1 MRKLVF
7 AAMLGASSIA
17 MAQNTSDPQDTT
29 TQQTQTTEEEATDAT
44 QTDTTTDST
53 TQNQPGTQTP
63 TTPPQT
69 SPPDTATPT
78 SGTMPTSGSM
88 SAGSGMSVA
97 PGNQA
102 PERDARGIPVVSDP
116 ATAPAGTNQMTSV
129 PPGSQ
134 VQMGGSGAFATQTST
149 DNYPACSKTV
159 TDNCVQNYERGSR
172 PRR

>member
-1 MRKLVF
+1 MRKLIF

-17 MAQNTSDPQDTT
+17 MAQNTADPQDTT
-29 TQQTQTTEEEATDAT
+29 TQQTQTTEEDTTEAT
-44 QTDTTTDST
+44 QTETTTS
-53 TQNQPGTQTP
+53 QSM
-63 TTPPQT
+63 QT

-78 SGTMPTSGSM
+78 SGTMSTGASM
-88 SAGSGMSVA
+88 SAGAGMTVA

-116 ATAPAGTNQMTSV
+116 ATAPAGTNQMTPV
-129 PPGSQ
+129 PPGAQ
-134 VQMGGSGAFATQTST
+134 VQLGGSGAFATQAGT

-159 TDNCVQNYERGSR
+159 TDNCVQNYERGAR